1 MKSVRNYRNTFW
13 TVLKYLKGSNKIKFL
28 SFLLLPFVLDS
39 LKKSWDHRSVL
50 KSISDRFY
58 EIKRHKYYPAL
69 LKVEK

>member
-28 SFLLLPFVLDS
+28 GFLLLPFVLDS

-58 EIKRHKYYPAL
+58 EIKRHINYPAL